1 MSVNVVEGLALL
13 ETVGED
19 GVHFSEL
26 SLRRIDA
33 LSGLLESLTVIFV
46 CDNRSIDKLPQ
57 DAGMTS
63 VATVTDI
70 GSLQM
75 MNTPFLFELG
85 ATSIAS
91 RAGTASPKAI
101 RSVHAYLALVTL
113 RTMNTAV
120 EGHSSGADILFT
132 PTRLDLP

>member
-91 RAGTASPKAI
+91 RAGTAQSG
-101 RSVHAYLALVTL
+101 RSMH
-113 RTMNTAV
+113 
-120 EGHSSGADILFT
+120 IC
-132 PTRLDLP
+132 RLSHCVR

>member
-46 CDNRSIDKLPQ
+46 GDKRSINKLPQ

-63 VATVTDI
+63 VATVTD
-70 GSLQM
+70 Q
-75 MNTPFLFELG
+75 
-85 ATSIAS
+85 
-91 RAGTASPKAI
+91 
-101 RSVHAYLALVTL
+101 
-113 RTMNTAV
+113 
-120 EGHSSGADILFT
+120 
-132 PTRLDLP
+132 